1 MVFRRCGCTGP
12 QAGVRRGMMKKNGGV
27 GLALA
32 GLAILVV
39 GILLGTVWKPASSV
53 SATVA
58 PSGKGVLVT
67 APGVLDMGGTDV
79 DVAVS
84 GPAQD
89 TISVGAGFSGD
100 VLAYTEGVPGAT
112 ITGMNDDAA
121 LTLTTSQGEADPGK
135 ILASDMWFSKEEAKG
150 KVEFTYTVTSPGAE
164 SLIMQ
169 TSSGAL
175 PQVELT
181 WALPGGRNWSLPVS
195 LLGLVVGLIGVA
207 LLMTATKDQRTFAAK
222 VRAGQDE
229 RVSRAKRAAD
239 ETTIMPAVSAAAG
252 GAASVDAAARAAVD
266 SAAGDRVAAT
276 GGALGAGILMESP
289 RAHELRERPL
299 DPADRI
305 ELIAPEEGKPEEGTE
320 VAAEQ
325 DTAEESVPEETP
337 AEEPEAE
344 EPATEEAEIEEPAA
358 TLPGPDE
365 EPGYRGSRA
374 EWQAAADSGIL
385 PAIQMKDGVPVKP
398 AELSDADRSDHSD
411 ATGSDSDT
419 AAESDPQSWWTI
431 WGQSRPR
438 AGAGAPSSAQTA
450 QSGEPEQPTQNDD
463 EEGTTHA

>member
-1 MVFRRCGCTGP
+1 
-12 QAGVRRGMMKKNGGV
+12 MMKKNGGV

-39 GILLGTVWKPASSV
+39 GILLGTVWKPVSSV

-58 PSGKGVLVT
+58 PEGKGVLVT

-79 DVAVS
+79 DVSVS

-100 VLAYTEGVPGAT
+100 VLAYAEGVPGAT

-135 ILASDMWFSKEEAKG
+135 VLASDMWFSKEEAKG

-195 LLGLVVGLIGVA
+195 LLGLIVGIIGVV

-222 VRAGQDE
+222 VRAGKDE

-239 ETTIMPAVSAAAG
+239 ETTIMPAVSAGIG
-252 GAASVDAAARAAVD
+252 GAAGQ
-266 SAAGDRVAAT
+266 SAAGDRVTAT

-289 RAHELRERPL
+289 RAQELRERPL

-305 ELIAPEEGKPEEGTE
+305 ELAVPEEEVPEEAAPEE
-320 VAAEQ
+320 A
-325 DTAEESVPEETP
+325 P
-337 AEEPEAE
+337 AEEPAQQPSEAETEEPAAEEASAE
-344 EPATEEAEIEEPAA
+344 EPAAEEAAA

-385 PAIQMKDGVPVKP
+385 PAIRMKDGVPVKP
-398 AELSDADRSDHSD
+398 AELSDTDRSETSG
-411 ATGSDSDT
+411 ATGSDGDT
-419 AAESDPQSWWTI
+419 AAESDPQSWWSI
-431 WGQSRPR
+431 WGQNQPR
-438 AGAGAPSSAQTA
+438 TAAGAPSSAQAA
-450 QSGEPEQPTQNDD
+450 QPGEPAALGASESEQPGEPKQPAQNDD

>member
-1 MVFRRCGCTGP
+1 
-12 QAGVRRGMMKKNGGV
+12 MMKKNGGV

-58 PSGKGVLVT
+58 PDGKGVLVT

-79 DVAVS
+79 EVAVS

-100 VLAYTEGVPGAT
+100 VLAYAEGVPGAT

-121 LTLTTSQGEADPGK
+121 LTLTPSQGEADPGQV
-135 ILASDMWFSKEEAKG
+135 LASDMWFSKEEGKG

-195 LLGLVVGLIGVA
+195 LLGLIVGLSGVA
-207 LLMTATKDQRTFAAK
+207 LLMTATKDQRSFAAK

-239 ETTIMPAVSAAAG
+239 ETTIMPAVPAAVGEAG
-252 GAASVDAAARAAVD
+252 GAGGTGGAAQPVSD
-266 SAAGDRVAAT
+266 CAAGDRVAVT

-289 RAHELRERPL
+289 RAQELRERPL

-305 ELIAPEEGKPEEGTE
+305 ELIAPEEG
-320 VAAEQ
+320 VS
-325 DTAEESVPEETP
+325 EESVSEETP
-337 AEEPEAE
+337 ADEPAGEEPAAE
-344 EPATEEAEIEEPAA
+344 EPVTEEPAVDEPATDEPATEEPAVDEPAA
-358 TLPGPDE
+358 AEPQAALPGPDE

-385 PAIQMKDGVPVKP
+385 PVIHMKDGVPVKP
-398 AELSDADRSDHSD
+398 AELGDADRPENSGANS
-411 ATGSDSDT
+411 SDSDI
-419 AAESDPQSWWTI
+419 AAESDPQSWWNI
-431 WGQSRPR
+431 WGQKRPK
-438 AGAGAPSSAQTA
+438 
-450 QSGEPEQPTQNDD
+450 QNDD

>member
-1 MVFRRCGCTGP
+1 
-12 QAGVRRGMMKKNGGV
+12 MKKNGGV

-58 PSGKGVLVT
+58 PDGKGVLVT

-79 DVAVS
+79 EVAVS

-100 VLAYTEGVPGAT
+100 VLAYAEGVPGAT

-121 LTLTTSQGEADPGK
+121 LTLTPSQGEADPGQV
-135 ILASDMWFSKEEAKG
+135 LASDMWFSKEEGKG

-195 LLGLVVGLIGVA
+195 LLGLIVGLSGVA
-207 LLMTATKDQRTFAAK
+207 LLMTATKDQRSFAAK

-239 ETTIMPAVSAAAG
+239 ETTIMPAVPAAVGEAG
-252 GAASVDAAARAAVD
+252 GAGGTGGAAQPVSD
-266 SAAGDRVAAT
+266 CAAGDRVAVT

-289 RAHELRERPL
+289 RAQELRERPL

>member
-1 MVFRRCGCTGP
+1 
-12 QAGVRRGMMKKNGGV
+12 MKKNGGV

-100 VLAYTEGVPGAT
+100 VLAYAEGVPGAT

-135 ILASDMWFSKEEAKG
+135 VLTSDMWFSKEEAKG

-207 LLMTATKDQRTFAAK
+207 LLMTATKEQRTFAAK
-222 VRAGQDE
+222 VQAGQDE

-239 ETTIMPAVSAAAG
+239 ETTIMPAVSAATG
-252 GAASVDAAARAAVD
+252 GAAGADAAARAAAD

-289 RAHELRERPL
+289 RAQELRERPL

-305 ELIAPEEGKPEEGTE
+305 ELIAPEEGAPEGKPEEGTE
-320 VAAEQ
+320 AAAEQ
-325 DTAEESVPEETP
+325 NTAEESVPEETP
-337 AEEPEAE
+337 AEDPEAA

-398 AELSDADRSDHSD
+398 AELDDANHADNPGDNS
-411 ATGSDSDT
+411 SDSDT

-431 WGQSRPR
+431 WGQNRPR
-438 AGAGAPSSAQTA
+438 ASAGAPSSAQP
-450 QSGEPEQPTQNDD
+450 GEPEQPTQNDD

>member
-1 MVFRRCGCTGP
+1 
-12 QAGVRRGMMKKNGGV
+12 MKKNGGV

-39 GILLGTVWKPASSV
+39 GILLGTVWKPVSSV

-58 PSGKGVLVT
+58 PEGKGVLVT

-79 DVAVS
+79 DVSVS

-89 TISVGAGFSGD
+89 TISMGAGFSGD
-100 VLAYTEGVPGAT
+100 VLAYAEGVPGAT

-135 ILASDMWFSKEEAKG
+135 VLASDMWFSKEEAKG

-195 LLGLVVGLIGVA
+195 LLGLIVGIIGVV
-207 LLMTATKDQRTFAAK
+207 LLMTATKDQRSFAAK
-222 VRAGQDE
+222 VRAGKDE

-239 ETTIMPAVSAAAG
+239 ETTIMPAVSAGIG
-252 GAASVDAAARAAVD
+252 GAAGQ
-266 SAAGDRVAAT
+266 SAAGDRVTAT

-289 RAHELRERPL
+289 RAQELRERPL

-305 ELIAPEEGKPEEGTE
+305 ELAVPEEGVSEEKPEEDPEGT
-320 VAAEQ
+320 V
-325 DTAEESVPEETP
+325 AEESVPEETP

-344 EPATEEAEIEEPAA
+344 EPATEETEIEEPAA
-358 TLPGPDE
+358 TLPGPDD

-385 PAIQMKDGVPVKP
+385 PAIRMKDGVPVKP
-398 AELSDADRSDHSD
+398 AELSDTDRSETSG
-411 ATGSDSDT
+411 ATGSDGDT
-419 AAESDPQSWWTI
+419 AAESDPQSWWSI
-431 WGQSRPR
+431 WGQK
-438 AGAGAPSSAQTA
+438 
-450 QSGEPEQPTQNDD
+450 QPAQNDD

>member
-1 MVFRRCGCTGP
+1 
-12 QAGVRRGMMKKNGGV
+12 MMKKNGGV

-39 GILLGTVWKPASSV
+39 GILLGTVWKPVSSV

-58 PSGKGVLVT
+58 PEGKGVLVT

-79 DVAVS
+79 DVSVS

-100 VLAYTEGVPGAT
+100 VLAYAEGVPGAT

-135 ILASDMWFSKEEAKG
+135 VLASDMWFSKEEAKG

-195 LLGLVVGLIGVA
+195 LLGLIVGIIGVV
-207 LLMTATKDQRTFAAK
+207 LLMIATKDQRSFAAK
-222 VRAGQDE
+222 VRAGKDE

-239 ETTIMPAVSAAAG
+239 ETTIMPAVSAGIG
-252 GAASVDAAARAAVD
+252 GAVGAGA
-266 SAAGDRVAAT
+266 AAGDRVAAT

-289 RAHELRERPL
+289 RAQELRERPL

-305 ELIAPEEGKPEEGTE
+305 ELAVPEEEVSEEAAPEEAP
-320 VAAEQ
+320 V
-325 DTAEESVPEETP
+325 
-337 AEEPEAE
+337 EEPVQQPSEAETE
-344 EPATEEAEIEEPAA
+344 EPATEEPAAEEAPVEEPAA
-358 TLPGPDE
+358 TLPGPDD

-398 AELSDADRSDHSD
+398 AELSDAERSETSGT
-411 ATGSDSDT
+411 TGSDSDT
-419 AAESDPQSWWTI
+419 AAESDPQSWWSI
-431 WGQSRPR
+431 WGQN
-438 AGAGAPSSAQTA
+438 
-450 QSGEPEQPTQNDD
+450 QPTQNDD

>member
-1 MVFRRCGCTGP
+1 
-12 QAGVRRGMMKKNGGV
+12 MMKKNGGV

-58 PSGKGVLVT
+58 PDGKGVLVT

-79 DVAVS
+79 EVAVS

-100 VLAYTEGVPGAT
+100 VLAYAEGVPGAT

-121 LTLTTSQGEADPGK
+121 LTLTPSQGEADPGQV
-135 ILASDMWFSKEEAKG
+135 LASDMWFSKEEGKG

-195 LLGLVVGLIGVA
+195 LLGLIVGLSGVA
-207 LLMTATKDQRTFAAK
+207 LLMTATKNQRSFAAK

-239 ETTIMPAVSAAAG
+239 ETTIMPAVPAAVGEAG
-252 GAASVDAAARAAVD
+252 GAGGTGGAVQPVSD
-266 SAAGDRVAAT
+266 CAAGDRVAVT

-289 RAHELRERPL
+289 RAQELRERPL

-305 ELIAPEEGKPEEGTE
+305 ELIAPEEG
-320 VAAEQ
+320 V
-325 DTAEESVPEETP
+325 SEETP
-337 AEEPEAE
+337 AD
-344 EPATEEAEIEEPAA
+344 EPATEESAVDEPAA
-358 TLPGPDE
+358 AEPAAALPGPDE

-385 PAIQMKDGVPVKP
+385 PVIHMKDGVPVKP
-398 AELSDADRSDHSD
+398 AELGDADRPENSGDNS
-411 ATGSDSDT
+411 SDSDI
-419 AAESDPQSWWTI
+419 AAESDPQSWWNI
-431 WGQSRPR
+431 WGQKRPK
-438 AGAGAPSSAQTA
+438 
-450 QSGEPEQPTQNDD
+450 QNDD

>member
-1 MVFRRCGCTGP
+1 
-12 QAGVRRGMMKKNGGV
+12 MMKKNGGV

-39 GILLGTVWKPASSV
+39 GILLGTVWKPVSSV

-58 PSGKGVLVT
+58 PEGKGVLVT

-79 DVAVS
+79 DVSVS

-100 VLAYTEGVPGAT
+100 VLAYAEGVPGAT

-135 ILASDMWFSKEEAKG
+135 VLASDMWFSKEEAKG

-195 LLGLVVGLIGVA
+195 LLGLIVGIIGVV

-222 VRAGQDE
+222 VRAGKDE

-239 ETTIMPAVSAAAG
+239 ETTIMPAVSAGIG
-252 GAASVDAAARAAVD
+252 GAAGADG
-266 SAAGDRVAAT
+266 AGDRVTAT

-289 RAHELRERPL
+289 RAQELRERPL

-305 ELIAPEEGKPEEGTE
+305 ELAVLEEEVGAEQGAADEAAPEE
-320 VAAEQ
+320 
-325 DTAEESVPEETP
+325 SP
-337 AEEPEAE
+337 AEEPELTQPTEAETEKPAVEEAPAE
-344 EPATEEAEIEEPAA
+344 EPAVEEPAA

-385 PAIQMKDGVPVKP
+385 PAIRMKDGVPVKP
-398 AELSDADRSDHSD
+398 AELSDTDRSETSG
-411 ATGSDSDT
+411 ATGSDGDT
-419 AAESDPQSWWTI
+419 AAESDPQSWWSI
-431 WGQSRPR
+431 WGQNQPR
-438 AGAGAPSSAQTA
+438 TAAGAPSSAQAA
-450 QSGEPEQPTQNDD
+450 QPGEPAALGASESEQPGEPKQPAQNDD

>member
-1 MVFRRCGCTGP
+1 
-12 QAGVRRGMMKKNGGV
+12 MKKNGGV

-39 GILLGTVWKPASSV
+39 GILLGTVWKPVSSV

-58 PSGKGVLVT
+58 PEGKGVLVT

-79 DVAVS
+79 DVSVS

-100 VLAYTEGVPGAT
+100 VLAYAEGVPGAT

-135 ILASDMWFSKEEAKG
+135 VLASDMWFSKEEAKG

-195 LLGLVVGLIGVA
+195 LLGLIVGIIGVV

-222 VRAGQDE
+222 VRAGKDE

-239 ETTIMPAVSAAAG
+239 ETTIMPAVSAGVGGVAG
-252 GAASVDAAARAAVD
+252 AGA
-266 SAAGDRVAAT
+266 AAGDRVAAT

-289 RAHELRERPL
+289 RAQELRERPL

-305 ELIAPEEGKPEEGTE
+305 ELA
-320 VAAEQ
+320 
-325 DTAEESVPEETP
+325 VPEEAP
-337 AEEPEAE
+337 AEEPALTQPTEAETE
-344 EPATEEAEIEEPAA
+344 EPAVEKVSAEEPAA
-358 TLPGPDE
+358 TLPGPDD

-398 AELSDADRSDHSD
+398 AELSDADRSEASG
-411 ATGSDSDT
+411 ANGSDSDT
-419 AAESDPQSWWTI
+419 AAESDPQSWWSI
-431 WGQSRPR
+431 WGQNQPR
-438 AGAGAPSSAQTA
+438 ADVGVRGSEYAAQLGKSE
-450 QSGEPEQPTQNDD
+450 QSGEPEQPAQNDD